1 MNALMGQIVLNKHV
15 LRNTLRFYSSSQ
27 VSLSSSKQ
35 VSEAGTVLC
44 CSLLARP
51 NVGAS
56 RQVDVGICG
65 VPPSLIWACK
75 GPKSLLRPQSI
86 TLAAISLANM
96 RPSLNVL
103 PLSPSSAFAHSMIVL
118 LPLGAQHDR
127 AAAARRFSA
136 RQTHAT
142 RSFALILYSIACM
155 RILAHNMSWFTAN
168 GPTDG
173 FLASNASIAVWIAVS
188 SSSERKAFVIF
199 WLPAAPR
206 RPRVLVLDRLH
217 EDFSAQHVR
226 QFVQVVRG
234 PIGR

>member
-1 MNALMGQIVLNKHV
+1 MMEP
-15 LRNTLRFYSSSQ
+15 LRCGKTG
-27 VSLSSSKQ
+27 KI
-35 VSEAGTVLC
+35 
-44 CSLLARP
+44 
-51 NVGAS
+51 NVFIS
-56 RQVDVGICG
+56 
-65 VPPSLIWACK
+65 
-75 GPKSLLRPQSI
+75 
-86 TLAAISLANM
+86 SLATHYH
-96 RPSLNVL
+96 L
-103 PLSPSSAFAHSMIVL
+103 PRL
-118 LPLGAQHDR
+118 LGAQHDH

-199 WLPAAPR
+199 WLPAARP

-217 EDFSAQHVR
+217 EDFSA
-226 QFVQVVRG
+226 
-234 PIGR
+234 

>member
-15 LRNTLRFYSSSQ
+15 LRNTLRFYSSR

-35 VSEAGTVLC
+35 VSEAGAV
-44 CSLLARP
+44 LLAAGP
-51 NVGAS
+51 TK
-56 RQVDVGICG
+56 CG
-65 VPPSLIWACK
+65 GQQQAGRRWYLRVPPSLIWACK

-199 WLPAAPR
+199 WLPAARR